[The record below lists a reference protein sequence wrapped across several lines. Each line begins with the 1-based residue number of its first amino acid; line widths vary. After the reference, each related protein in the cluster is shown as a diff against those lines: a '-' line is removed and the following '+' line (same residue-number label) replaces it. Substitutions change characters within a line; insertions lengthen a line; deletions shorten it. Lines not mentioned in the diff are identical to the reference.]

1 MSSFFQ
7 TLTEISN
14 LEELPP
20 DFLATNITMD
30 SDDSGIDSPG
40 EVSEQSSMEK
50 QRASL
55 QIYLD
60 SLPYECETVEE
71 MQARL
76 EEIVQKMYICA
87 RTKNWLVLSTW
98 DGMLQWYVFY
108 IIFLIAPLIFPLTV
122 GY

>member
-98 DGMLQWYVFY
+98 DGMLQWYMFY

>member
-98 DGMLQWYVFY
+98 DGLLQWYVS
-108 IIFLIAPLIFPLTV
+108 
-122 GY
+122 